1 MRKIASL
8 LLAGTLGACANGVTP
23 TTITQ
28 DFFNAVAAGT
38 VATCHYLPDFDSV
51 ANLFVSLGYTQL
63 VKTFVD
69 DICAGA
75 VANNPVA
82 AQGRL
87 NTRRLSVQQSTFTV
101 IVNGQP
107 VVITGH
113 YVN

>member
-1 MRKIASL
+1 MRKTASV
-8 LLAGTLGACANGVTP
+8 LLAGLLGACANSVTP

-38 VATCHYLPDFDSV
+38 VATCHYLPDFDAV
-51 ANLFVSLGYTQL
+51 TNLFVSLGYVQI

-75 VANNPVA
+75 IANNPVA
-82 AQGRL
+82 AAGRISA
-87 NTRRLSVQQSTFTV
+87 RRLSVQQSTFTV